1 MAALLSYDRA
11 RLNEA
16 KSVIVDILNDL
27 SKTTRNDH
35 GAGTKPDARGHMML
49 KIAECHHALA
59 AIARLTNLGHVDA
72 PRYDERAED
81 AGHEAA
87 NLLHCFR
94 EGDTIPSG
102 YLSQY
107 FRDAAGNHT
116 PIYGSE
122 ECN

>member
-1 MAALLSYDRA
+1 MAALLSHDRA

-16 KSVIVDILNDL
+16 KFVIVDILNNM
-27 SKTTRNDH
+27 SKDARNDH
-35 GAGTKPDARGHMML
+35 GAGTEPDARGQLML

-59 AIARLTNLGHVDA
+59 AIARLTNNVDA

-81 AGHEAA
+81 ASHEAA
-87 NLLHCFR
+87 NLFACFR
-94 EGDTIPSG
+94 EGDTIPTG

-116 PIYGSE
+116 PIYESK